1 MTPLL
6 PSPEPR
12 SDRLRPDQASGPRQ
26 VLTDS
31 APAPPAAAARPL
43 VQMPTTAA
51 PGDLAYTSSALVAAC
66 QRMWAASDVAVLWR
80 TVVDEALALIAADG
94 AAVVTYTERFWQ
106 TFAARPSD
114 APPDSAAAAVIEM
127 LFRQGLLQQPLSI
140 DDLAEGASWNGL
152 GRRALLVVRIEGTS
166 RQPVR
171 LVWYA
176 TRPATLSP
184 FADVAEAFAHHAG
197 LAFKV
202 VTERDNSNRAV
213 AARHR
218 VGLAQGILMT
228 RRQLTADQA
237 FTLLKRHSQNTHV
250 SYERSLKR
258 SSRPA
263 ICRLERRVR
272 PDEGAN
278 HSADPGEEPQ
288 APASVHASHSDDD
301 ERAPKEGLHT
311 ALYSVRGWSGVRAAG
326 DISLRFR
333 SPT

>member
-51 PGDLAYTSSALVAAC
+51 QGDLAYTTALVAAC
-66 QRMWAASDVAVLWR
+66 QRMWAAPDVAVLWR

-94 AAVVTYTERFWQ
+94 AAVVTYTERLWQ
-106 TFAARPSD
+106 TLAARPSGGASD
-114 APPDSAAAAVIEM
+114 DSAAAAVIEM
-127 LFRQGLLQQPLSI
+127 LFRQGRLQQPFSI
-140 DDLAEGASWNGL
+140 DDPADGASWNGL
-152 GRRALLVVRIEGTS
+152 GRRALLVVRIEGRS

-184 FADVAEAFAHHAG
+184 YADVAEAFAHHAS

-237 FTLLKRHSQNTHV
+237 FTLLKRHSQNSHV
-250 SYERSLKR
+250 KLRTIAQTVIQTGDLPVGTESK
-258 SSRPA
+258 
-263 ICRLERRVR
+263 
-272 PDEGAN
+272 
-278 HSADPGEEPQ
+278 
-288 APASVHASHSDDD
+288 
-301 ERAPKEGLHT
+301 
-311 ALYSVRGWSGVRAAG
+311 AG
-326 DISLRFR
+326 
-333 SPT
+333 